1 MANIITAKEVIV
13 EREGKN
19 QTIELPVDLIDKLAS
34 NEKAGLL
41 QFRIPFVI
49 SEVPDTSI
57 NSKAGLKKYD
67 RVLFINDSLNMQFHD
82 QVKGFIKN
90 HKNETISLTVA
101 RGNENIKIENV
112 KISSEGNL
120 ELLLV
125 NTYKELDS
133 LKLLQLQHTEY
144 GFFESIPAGIKKTWN
159 TLMSYIDQFKL
170 IISPS
175 TGGYKHM
182 GGFISMGKIF
192 QDEWD
197 WQGFWNRT
205 AFISVILA
213 FMNLLP
219 IPALDGGHVLFTLW
233 EMITRKAPS
242 VKFLTYAQYVGMAF
256 LLLLMIYANG
266 NDIIKLFR

>member
-1 MANIITAKEVIV
+1 V
-13 EREGKN
+13 
-19 QTIELPVDLIDKLAS
+19 
-34 NEKAGLL
+34 LL
-41 QFRIPFVI
+41 
-49 SEVPDTSI
+49 
-57 NSKAGLKKYD
+57 
-67 RVLFINDSLNMQFHD
+67 
-82 QVKGFIKN
+82 
-90 HKNETISLTVA
+90 
-101 RGNENIKIENV
+101 
-112 KISSEGNL
+112 
-120 ELLLV
+120 
-125 NTYKELDS
+125 
-133 LKLLQLQHTEY
+133 
-144 GFFESIPAGIKKTWN
+144 
-159 TLMSYIDQFKL
+159 SYIDQFKL

-256 LLLLMIYANG
+256 LLMLMIYANG